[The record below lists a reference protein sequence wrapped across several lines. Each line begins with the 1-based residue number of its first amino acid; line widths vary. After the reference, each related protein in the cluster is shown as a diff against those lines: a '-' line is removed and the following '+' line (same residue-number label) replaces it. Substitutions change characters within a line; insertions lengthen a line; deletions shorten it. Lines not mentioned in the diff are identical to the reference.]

1 LKAKAKTLSSME
13 VLNNV
18 LGSETVP
25 ALALPKAEKA
35 KAGF

>member
-1 LKAKAKTLSSME
+1 

-18 LGSETVP
+18 LGIETVP